1 MFLLVLALGIAGTDP
16 ITDLID
22 TEHAKL
28 GPADCTTSSGCAAP
42 VSYRVDDADSDA
54 VDVTSKD
61 RAFADDGTYCNVVGD
76 KYCVSQPRLR
86 LHAGL
91 PAAGGGGY
99 IRMAPLLPHR

>member
-1 MFLLVLALGIAGTDP
+1 MLPLVLALITSASDP

-28 GPADCTTSSGCAAP
+28 GSTECAGSCAAP
-42 VSYRVDDADSDA
+42 VSYRVEDDDGPSA
-54 VDVTSKD
+54 DVTSKD

-91 PAAGGGGY
+91 PASGSGGY
-99 IRMAPLLPHR
+99 VRMAPLLPHH